1 MCYEQQKGPQKREKK
16 CSLDFCRLLSSC
28 SSRDYNLRREADIL
42 ELEQRGQKRIRFGND
57 MEKME
62 EEVIRACRLLRVR
75 ADRKGLRRKVRAD
88 TSAGSRDANRVKIVL
103 WRGSY
108 T

>member
-1 MCYEQQKGPQKREKK
+1 M
-16 CSLDFCRLLSSC
+16 
-28 SSRDYNLRREADIL
+28 L

-62 EEVIRACRLLRVR
+62 EEVLRICRLLRVR

-88 TSAGSRDANRVKIVL
+88 PSAGSRCQH
-103 WRGSY
+103 GSNCALERIRHLSRC
-108 T
+108 

>member
-1 MCYEQQKGPQKREKK
+1 
-16 CSLDFCRLLSSC
+16 
-28 SSRDYNLRREADIL
+28 
-42 ELEQRGQKRIRFGND
+42 